1 MKLGEEQKESRDMAA
16 KLARVSRERDTLQH
30 KLQSMAPQFEEAQV
44 RGANMHVRK
53 HTVLCPEVRM
63 HMALCCVFR

>member
-1 MKLGEEQKESRDMAA
+1 MQAKLGEEQKESRDMAA

-44 RGANMHVRK
+44 RGCK
-53 HTVLCPEVRM
+53 HACSKAHWLMP
-63 HMALCCVFR
+63 